1 MRPHVLGPIREVYS
15 SEARA
20 MRENSLHPR
29 TITTENVYQE
39 ANQANRRLI
48 HRVLDDLIL
57 PGSAILE
64 PQNLV
69 DLYER
74 SQNGA
79 SCLILME
86 HYSNFDIPC
95 LYYLLERQGL
105 KHVGDR
111 IVAIA
116 GMKLTEESEFV
127 NAFAE
132 AYTRIVIYP
141 SRSLQSHSD
150 SAQKQQE
157 ETRSRLI
164 NMAATR
170 QMIRLKHDGHIVLV
184 FPAGTRYR
192 EGQPDTKRG
201 VKEVDSYLKLFD
213 YAVFIG
219 IAGNV
224 LRLDAG
230 GDMSKDVATRDLVLL
245 DISKPIDCGQFR
257 EKCRATAP
265 DGVDVKQHAANVV
278 MTELEKVH
286 DETQAERERR
296 LNSE

>member
-1 MRPHVLGPIREVYS
+1 
-15 SEARA
+15 

-29 TITTENVYQE
+29 TITPENVYQE

-48 HRVLDDLIL
+48 HGMLDDLTL

-64 PQNLV
+64 GRNLV

-74 SQNGA
+74 SQDGA

-105 KHVGDR
+105 KHIGDS

-116 GMKLTEESEFV
+116 GMKLNEESEFV

-141 SRSLQSHSD
+141 SRALLRYHD

-192 EGQPDTKRG
+192 EGNPDTKRG

-224 LRLDAG
+224 LRLDPK
-230 GDMSKDVATRDLVLL
+230 GDMSKDLATRDLVLL
-245 DISKPIDCGQFR
+245 DVSRPIDCREFR
-257 EKCRATAP
+257 EECRATAP
-265 DGVDVKQHAANVV
+265 AGIDFKQHAADVV
-278 MTELEKVH
+278 MNELEKVH
-286 DETQAERERR
+286 EETQAERERR
-296 LNSE
+296 LSGR